1 MGGGSKHMRRTI
13 LAFWLLALAGGTA
26 VAADCPGNPNALGTS
41 RTLVVDPAEHP
52 LLGVHNYRESL
63 PLEDHEVVLTFDD
76 GPLPP
81 FTGRILDI
89 LASECVKVSFFM
101 VGRMASAYPE
111 AVKRVHAEGHTIGT
125 HSQNHPYTIQRMPP
139 EAAQREIETGFESVR
154 TALGDPSG
162 VSDFFRFP
170 GLMRADSVE
179 RYLASRGYQTWSVD
193 FVADDWRHIN
203 DKEIVRRA
211 ISRIEARGRGILL
224 LHDIHHMTALA
235 VPVLLRELKARGY
248 KIVHVVEATP
258 EQPKTASLPEQWMA
272 RPEPPSYWP
281 HVEVASLALAKPQLD
296 APNPHNFG
304 LAEGTYLQS
313 LPDRVRGGDRE
324 VPLPPVVLW
333 PHGVKLVA
341 LSPPQTLPIPAAETF
356 RYTRVWK
363 PRSPMRSV
371 RKPIVFPR
379 KPPAA
384 TAAVAPKPLPPAVAL
399 KPVPAAAP
407 RPLPAAVSHRPA
419 PIASHKPPKAAV
431 SLAPPTPTP
440 AATPV
445 SSTAGRNSEPVLRPP
460 RSIGNETEP
469 ATSQQ
474 AGAQ

>member
-1 MGGGSKHMRRTI
+1 
-13 LAFWLLALAGGTA
+13 
-26 VAADCPGNPNALGTS
+26 
-41 RTLVVDPAEHP
+41 
-52 LLGVHNYRESL
+52 
-63 PLEDHEVVLTFDD
+63 
-76 GPLPP
+76 
-81 FTGRILDI
+81 
-89 LASECVKVSFFM
+89 
-101 VGRMASAYPE
+101 
-111 AVKRVHAEGHTIGT
+111 
-125 HSQNHPYTIQRMPP
+125 
-139 EAAQREIETGFESVR
+139 
-154 TALGDPSG
+154 
-162 VSDFFRFP
+162 
-170 GLMRADSVE
+170 
-179 RYLASRGYQTWSVD
+179 
-193 FVADDWRHIN
+193 
-203 DKEIVRRA
+203 
-211 ISRIEARGRGILL
+211 
-224 LHDIHHMTALA
+224 
-235 VPVLLRELKARGY
+235 VLLRELKARGY

-258 EQPKTASLPEQWMA
+258 EQPKTPSLPEQWMA

-281 HVEVASLALAKPQLD
+281 HVDVASLALAKPQLD

-371 RKPIVFPR
+371 RKPIVIPR

-384 TAAVAPKPLPPAVAL
+384 TAAVAPKPQ
-399 KPVPAAAP
+399 PAAAAP
-407 RPLPAAVSHRPA
+407 AAAMAKPLPAFLSRKPGPAAVSHKP
-419 PIASHKPPKAAV
+419 PPPLASPKPPKAAMP
-431 SLAPPTPTP
+431 LTPPTPTP
-440 AATPV
+440 AAAPV
-445 SSTAGRNSEPVLRPP
+445 SSTAARNSEPVLRPP